1 MLLYIRLL
9 SESFSF
15 ALNAL
20 RNNKLRTLL
29 SLLGVTI
36 GIFSIIAV
44 LAAVDSMDKKIKEDL
59 SDMDMNTIYLMNFS
73 FGPSEV
79 PRWKRDQ
86 FPKVTYEEF
95 EFLKKSV
102 PSIDKIS
109 FNFFA
114 RNESVKFES
123 KTVNSI
129 RVKPSTED
137 FFDIEPIKIETGRL
151 FNAAESNSG
160 SPVIVIGNEVAKGLF
175 DTSDPIGKKIRLY
188 GQKLTVIGVLK
199 KQGQGM
205 FGDSNDVGVFFP
217 VNFLRRMYG
226 DDNDALRA
234 AILIK
239 PEKGIDIEEFKAEV
253 SQKLRVHRGVKTGEI
268 DNFFMNV
275 LSGFTDFIDN
285 IVGQMNAIGWGI
297 SAFSLLVGGFGLCGI
312 PENLISA
319 LRDKGSNGL
328 TVVSNNAGVDDFGL
342 GLLLRTR
349 QIKRMISSYVG
360 ENKEFERQLLSG
372 ELEVELIPQ
381 GTLAERCRAA
391 GAGIPAFF
399 TPAGVGT
406 EVAEGKEVRV
416 FDGKTYLLEHAFQS
430 DFALVKAWKGDRYGN
445 LIFKDTARNF
455 NPMMAMAGKITIAEV
470 EELVPLGQLDPNEV
484 HVAGIF
490 VHRIFQGS
498 NYEKRIEQRT
508 VRPKS

>member
-1 MLLYIRLL
+1 MAQLVTFYRFILLILYSSLFMLLYLRLL

-15 ALNAL
+15 AINAL

-59 SDMDMNTIYLMNFS
+59 SDMDMNTVYLMNFS

-79 PRWKRDQ
+79 PRWKREQ
-86 FPKVTYEEF
+86 FPKVTYDEF
-95 EFLKKSV
+95 EFLKKSI

-151 FNAAESNSG
+151 FNASESNSG
-160 SPVIVIGNEVAKGLF
+160 SPVIVIGSEVANGLF
-175 DTSDPIGKKIRLY
+175 ENTDPIGKKIRLY

-205 FGDSNDVGVFFP
+205 FGDSNDVAVFFP

-226 DDNDALRA
+226 DENDALRA

-239 PEKGIDIEEFKAEV
+239 PEKGIDIEEFKAELA
-253 SQKLRVHRGVKTGEI
+253 QKLRTHRGVKTGEI

-297 SAFSLLVGGFGLCGI
+297 SAFSLLVGGFGI
-312 PENLISA
+312 ANIMFVSVKERTNLIGIQKALGAKNKLILFNFLIEAVILSLIGGLIGMFLVWVIAIILSSTLDFEFVLSA
-319 LRDKGSNGL
+319 SNMLLGSGL
-328 TVVSNNAGVDDFGL
+328 AAFIGL
-342 GLLLRTR
+342 
-349 QIKRMISSYVG
+349 I
-360 ENKEFERQLLSG
+360 
-372 ELEVELIPQ
+372 
-381 GTLAERCRAA
+381 
-391 GAGIPAFF
+391 AGIIPAIS
-399 TPAGVGT
+399 AS
-406 EVAEGKEVRV
+406 K
-416 FDGKTYLLEHAFQS
+416 
-430 DFALVKAWKGDRYGN
+430 
-445 LIFKDTARNF
+445 
-455 NPMMAMAGKITIAEV
+455 
-470 EELVPLGQLDPNEV
+470 LDPVE
-484 HVAGIF
+484 AIRSGM
-490 VHRIFQGS
+490 
-498 NYEKRIEQRT
+498 
-508 VRPKS
+508 